1 MMRWISCV
9 VAVCLLLGALFA
21 DGRGY
26 EARTV
31 PIYAGVVKLNPNDAD
46 VRDHYTFYVMERR
59 NDVKP
64 LGLTFINPYAPP
76 NTNRSQR
83 AYWEVDLSTI
93 GETEIT
99 RYRVLLMSRASW
111 KSITPEI
118 IAKLRRFVDSGGVLW
133 IEKAHLSTPPA
144 NANLSLFFPRVEFTR
159 GSGPI
164 TRVNLNHPLLNGYYR
179 LTPGE
184 MARLGLRGRGQ
195 MEGRL
200 TLFPE
205 VSPVLQV
212 VMADANAPVIAACT
226 YGCGRIVV
234 SAAGVASAINA
245 PFVSS
250 RDGSIVPQAREYLIE
265 NVPDLDLKFAYNIV
279 RWAGSGSAPSVNMR
293 GANALVDQ
301 YGAPLGIRW
310 RNRNESLTPRDGAV
324 VYGGLLFATIGNKL
338 VCYDMQPN
346 RDLDSDGRSDDG
358 IPDLERG
365 ETYDKVWEAE
375 LSAQSSPPIIAETPS
390 GLQVIV
396 LVGTDVEGY
405 WALPRDPASGIV
417 LPAGR
422 RVWRVPNPA
431 GGSIPALRDG
441 RLPPPLLIENAMLIV
456 PSYHPA
462 GMNNTAGFYAVA
474 LGNGQNPQ
482 VIQSGNPSSTQPWYL
497 PRSGLGNPWSW
508 LTPAIGGLVPNR
520 GRGGGNDIVIYFGAR
535 REFSSGTSTIDG
547 VQSFWIGVR
556 GEVLTP
562 EIAPDGTYRGYLR
575 TRLTGQARIFVPPR
589 SDPALAALR
598 PRVYRYDN
606 GTGILEDIT
615 GSVSFSD
622 EEVGG
627 SLPSASVIYNESI
640 DIDRYRFFIDYYID
654 WTSVGNVN
662 TMFRTFAQLPA
673 GSAGGVVPPNEL
685 KGITLGT
692 DGVVYITTGTAN
704 TQPDE
709 ANGNLI
715 ALMEQAP
722 PRGQPR
728 GGSVVLWRWQSH
740 GGYLQPMRGGEMV
753 PIDGATLW
761 QEPNAMVDNRLGR
774 FAQFNHSLNRNHRAM
789 NFTFKHAPV
798 YYDGAV
804 YAIGE
809 GIVRLGPVE
818 LPYTILLVFD
828 ADQNHFSIDL
838 TAPIT
843 SGANIQLSQRDYARS
858 GTNPSVNVSSIV
870 SHSEG
875 NPNPLISVDYNR
887 GQIRFNGFAQSS
899 AGGMINLIDGV
910 LSISQP
916 VVLSIG
922 TESPILVRPDRVEG
936 SWNNLRWYAVLFGTQ
951 AQGAPVVIGDNVYL
965 PVVVRF
971 PVPPN
976 TRPRSGILALG
987 ADPYR
992 LQPNLKARNAQAGM
1006 IPSQDYRSIIRWP
1019 YIDDLTLDPS
1029 DPFVFLREFITRFA
1043 ENLQLGEQITPIVAG
1058 EGSLVVGSAV
1068 GMVAYSRQGTVI
1080 ADEGRILEVDSA
1092 GRVVWST
1099 ENTQLEIPA
1108 GVLVPSKAKYALTP
1122 NARLYRYTENE
1133 LLVVEPER
1141 NRVAIIDRAGYE
1153 MRTITR
1159 FLPDV
1164 VPQYDANGRIIG
1176 KIELRDPSR
1185 SPHSNY
1191 VSGTPD
1197 TLRNPTDVTVWTEFV
1212 PKDRNPYFYRLPLE
1226 FWIHYTISDAG
1237 NQRVVDIVDRYQ
1249 VYPDTFEIG
1258 PPVQHPQL
1266 GAMLGVLY
1274 WMTPS
1279 TILGRQYKYVS
1290 AQRFEYWDGQ
1300 QTRVGFATVV
1310 QNVAVEGSLTQD
1322 GGDPSTD
1329 PATPEAGMVTIELAD
1344 RTIYLRRM
1352 KLPDGRIVPILA
1364 PSAIDTARRSA
1375 TGRGNAGLY
1384 LLLTTSTGI
1393 YELQIP
1399 TTGAITDT
1407 ALVSWMLPNEAY
1419 STALRRR
1426 FEGLDLVVGSDNLPV
1441 QPILFKPRQ
1450 ARYLFNGNVLIV
1462 NEYSGIT
1469 LVNSNNQQEERF
1481 FPGEVFEIKADDYQD
1496 TNPTDGTYGFKPSSI
1511 LWSTADRPALSGTSQ
1526 LRKPSSADRGF

>member
-1 MMRWISCV
+1 MMRGISFV
-9 VAVCLLLGALFA
+9 VAVYLLLGALFA

-31 PIYAGVVKLNPNDAD
+31 PIYAGVVKLNPNDVA

-64 LGLTFINPYAPP
+64 LGLTFINPYAPS

-93 GETEIT
+93 GETEVT

-111 KSITPEI
+111 ELITPEI

-133 IEKAHLSTPPA
+133 IEKAYVPAPPA
-144 NANLSLFFPRVEFTR
+144 RSSLIFPGVEFIDDIA
-159 GSGPI
+159 PI
-164 TRVNLNHPLLNGYYR
+164 TTVNLNHPLLNGYYR

-184 MARLGLRGRGQ
+184 MARLGLRGKGQ
-195 MEGRL
+195 MKGRL
-200 TLFPE
+200 LTLG

-212 VMADANAPVIAACT
+212 VMADNTGAPVIAACP
-226 YGCGRIVV
+226 YGSGRIVV

-245 PFVSS
+245 PFMSA
-250 RDGSIVPQAREYLIE
+250 RDGSIVSQAREYLIE

-293 GANALVDQ
+293 GANALADQ

-310 RNRNESLTPRDGAV
+310 RNRNESLDSTV
-324 VYGGLLFATIGNKL
+324 VYGGLLFATIGTKL

-346 RDLDSDGRSDDG
+346 RDLDGDGRSDDG
-358 IPDLERG
+358 ILDLERG
-365 ETYDKVWEAE
+365 ETYDKVWEVD
-375 LSAQSSPPIIAETPS
+375 LSGQASPPIIAETPS

-405 WALPRDPASGIV
+405 WALPRDPASGRV
-417 LPAGR
+417 LPEGQ
-422 RVWRVPNPA
+422 RVWRVQNP
-431 GGSIPALRDG
+431 GGGNIPELPDR
-441 RLPPPLLIENAMLIV
+441 RLPAPLLLENALLIV

-462 GMNNTAGFYAVA
+462 STNLAAGFYAVA

-482 VIQSGNPSSTQPWYL
+482 VIRSGNSFPPQWYQ
-497 PRSGLGNPWSW
+497 PRSGVSGSWSW

-520 GRGGGNDIVIYFGAR
+520 GVGGGNDIVIYFGAR
-535 REFSSGTSTIDG
+535 REPDSGTTTIDG
-547 VQSFWIGVR
+547 VQSFWIGAR

-562 EIAPDGTYRGYLR
+562 AIAPDGSYLGYLQ
-575 TRLTGQARIFVPPR
+575 TRLTGTAKIFVP
-589 SDPALAALR
+589 SDPPNPALAALR
-598 PRVYRYDN
+598 PRVYRYN
-606 GTGILEDIT
+606 ETTGILEDIT
-615 GSVSFSD
+615 DSVKFSD
-622 EEVGG
+622 ADE
-627 SLPSASVIYNESI
+627 SRRDMPSASVGYEGPI
-640 DIDRYRFFIDYYID
+640 RGYRFFIDYYID
-654 WTSVGNVN
+654 WTSVSNP
-662 TMFRTFAQLPA
+662 TIMFRTFAQLPA
-673 GSAGGVVPPNEL
+673 VTAGGGVPSNEL
-685 KGITLGT
+685 RGITLGAN
-692 DGVVYITTGTAN
+692 GVVYLTTGTES
-704 TQPDE
+704 TRPDE

-722 PRGQPR
+722 PRGQAR

-740 GGYLQPMRGGEMV
+740 GGYLQLMRNVEL

-761 QEPNAMVDNRLGR
+761 HEPNERVDAYLGR
-774 FAQFNHSLNRNHRAM
+774 FAQFNHSRNRNTRAM
-789 NFTFKHAPV
+789 NFSFKHAPV

-809 GIVRLGPVE
+809 GVVRLGPLE

-828 ADQNHFSIDL
+828 ADQSHFSIDL
-838 TAPIT
+838 SAPIT
-843 SGANIQLSQRDYARS
+843 SGVNIQLSQRDYARS
-858 GTNPSVNVSSIV
+858 GTNPAVHVFSSM
-870 SHSEG
+870 SYSEG
-875 NPNPLISVDYNR
+875 NPNPLISIDYNR
-887 GQIRFNGFAQSS
+887 GQIRFSGFAQSG
-899 AGGMINLIDGV
+899 AGGTIHLIDGV

-916 VVLSIG
+916 VVLTIG
-922 TESPILVRPDRVEG
+922 TESPILVQPDRVEG
-936 SWNNLRWYAVLFGTQ
+936 TWNNLRWYAVLLGTQ
-951 AQGAPVVIGDNVYL
+951 AQGPPVVIGDNVYL
-965 PVVVRF
+965 PVVVQF
-971 PVPPN
+971 PSSE
-976 TRPRSGILALG
+976 PRSGILALG

-992 LQPNLKARNAQAGM
+992 LQPNLRARNAQAGT
-1006 IPSQDYRSIIRWP
+1006 IPYVAQGYRSIIRWP
-1019 YIDDLTLDPS
+1019 YIDDLVDELALERN
-1029 DPFVFLREFITRFA
+1029 PFDFFREFITRFA
-1043 ENLQLGEQITPIVAG
+1043 ASLQLGGQITPIVAG
-1058 EGSLVVGSAV
+1058 EGSLVVGSAAGLV
-1068 GMVAYSRQGTVI
+1068 VYSRQGTLI

-1092 GRVVWST
+1092 GRAVWST

-1108 GVLVPSKAKYALTP
+1108 GVLVSSKAKYALTP

-1153 MRTITR
+1153 VRTITR

-1164 VPQYDANGRIIG
+1164 VPQYDADGRIIG
-1176 KIELRDPSR
+1176 KIDLRDPSR
-1185 SPHSNY
+1185 SPRSNY

-1212 PKDRNPYFYRLPLE
+1212 PENRNPYLYRLPLE
-1226 FWIHYTISDAG
+1226 YWIHYTISDAG

-1249 VYPDTFEIG
+1249 VNPRTFEMG
-1258 PPVQHPQL
+1258 LPVQHPQL

-1279 TILGRQYKYVS
+1279 TILGRQYKYVA

-1310 QNVAVEGSLTQD
+1310 QNVAVEGSLTQ
-1322 GGDPSTD
+1322 GGGAPSTD

-1344 RTIYLRRM
+1344 RTLYLRRM
-1352 KLPDGRIVPILA
+1352 QLPDGRIVPILA

-1375 TGRGNAGLY
+1375 TGQGNAGLY

-1399 TTGAITDT
+1399 TTWEITDT
-1407 ALVSWMLPNEAY
+1407 ARVSWMLPNEAY

-1426 FEGLDLVVGSDNLPV
+1426 FDGMDLVRGNDNLPL

-1450 ARYLFNGNVLIV
+1450 ARYLFHGNVLIV
-1462 NEYSGIT
+1462 NEYSGTT
-1469 LVNSNNQQEERF
+1469 LVTNGNRQEERA
-1481 FPGEVFEIKADDYQD
+1481 FPGEVFEIKADDYDPRD
-1496 TNPTDGTYGFKPSSI
+1496 TNPTDGTLYGFNPSSI
-1511 LWSTADRPALSGTSQ
+1511 LWSTADRPGLSGTSQ